1 MALRLVSS
9 SFMRSLGY
17 GTLGLSIVLVLWE
30 LVVRVFNISDF
41 LLPLPTNIAERA
53 FIDRSLLLH
62 HLSITMIE
70 TVLGFAAAVLIGIVV
85 AIVITTSERSKNL
98 VMPIVIATQ
107 LVPKVAIAPLVLLW
121 FGYGITSKV
130 VIAFLIAFFPIV
142 IDMATGLTMVEK
154 ELVDLLR
161 SLGAKR
167 WKIFVKA
174 QIPHSLPF
182 LFSGMRIA
190 ITLAIIGA
198 IVGEFIGGSQ
208 GVGYLIVT
216 STSELKTELVFAC
229 LLVLTAAGFLLFALI
244 GLLERIIVPWSAAE
258 REELMLVTGA

>member
-1 MALRLVSS
+1 
-9 SFMRSLGY
+9 MRSLGY